1 MKTLNQ
7 ESMKVGLSMN
17 RDKTQLVTK
26 SKPKALKIGDQ
37 PLEYE
42 YLGQLISY
50 EDQKTKQII

>member
-37 PLEYE
+37 PLEYVQE
-42 YLGQLISY
+42 YKYLGQLISY
-50 EDQKTKQII
+50 EDQKT